1 MVLEMA
7 TDVLKWL
14 CLLLV
19 FLLAFAASF
28 YSIFVGGVNTELAA
42 SLLEQGGEGAEGG
55 EGAVGQLAGAVGRR
69 LHADHFTNGG
79 GDEGMMDEGC
89 QHLATKYGSNV
100 FRGMKELFEITL
112 GGAESGL
119 ECLDELRHPG
129 TSTFV
134 MSFFLISS
142 VVLLLNMLIAMMA
155 KTFDRVFDKQPQ
167 VYQYMFAMLTLNWM
181 AADATPPPF
190 NMLRVLKGP
199 IVWVLRACAGESN
212 GAFRSFVDEL
222 EEETLFSND
231 SNGREDNKDQ
241 NVALAVGSRRDH
253 KEYEV
258 HYDFDGDGEL
268 SALERAY
275 AVAEKVL
282 LFVEEHA
289 DEADAMDRWRLRLA
303 KSVSHSD
310 RELGQLSHKV
320 DLLSSNLLTIS
331 RQVQAVA
338 SALQVTTQ
346 PVVAPIVRGLGM
358 SGLNSPP
365 SHSPVGRRAS
375 PPPPETRQ
383 MRSRSPAVVEV
394 VAVAASVARS
404 RDNVGSMAELP
415 TPAPQPAPLNREQSS
430 LLEGAGSQAPPP
442 GMAP

>member
-19 FLLAFAASF
+19 FLFAFAASF
-28 YSIFVGGVNTELAA
+28 YSIFVGGVNAELAAAAA
-42 SLLEQGGEGAEGG
+42 SLLEQGGEGREGSKGGEGG

-69 LHADHFTNGG
+69 LHAFMDGG

-100 FRGMKELFEITL
+100 FHGMKELFEITL

-134 MSFFLISS
+134 MSLFLISS

-167 VYQYMFAMLTLNWM
+167 VYQYMFAMLTLNWL

-190 NMLRVLKGP
+190 NMLRVLIKGP

-212 GAFRSFVDEL
+212 GTFRSFVDEL
-222 EEETLFSND
+222 DEETLFSND

-268 SALERAY
+268 SALERAH

-282 LFVEEHA
+282 LFVRDHA
-289 DEADAMDRWRLRLA
+289 DEPDAMDRWRMRLA

-338 SALQVTTQ
+338 SALKVTTQ
-346 PVVAPIVRGLGM
+346 PVVAPVRGLSM
-358 SGLNSPP
+358 SSLSPSP
-365 SHSPVGRRAS
+365 SHSPVGRCAS
-375 PPPPETRQ
+375 PPPPE
-383 MRSRSPAVVEV
+383 MHSRSPAAVEV
-394 VAVAASVARS
+394 VAVEVVAVEASRATVTMQEAWPSS
-404 RDNVGSMAELP
+404 RPSP
-415 TPAPQPAPLNREQSS
+415 PRCPPL
-430 LLEGAGSQAPPP
+430 
-442 GMAP
+442 